1 MLQLEQEDLGQIVV
15 VSLHNQLEMSTH
27 DQQEIFCENDTM
39 ITFAICTNVDV

>member
-27 DQQEIFCENDTM
+27 DQQEIFCGNDTM
-39 ITFAICTNVDV
+39 IIFGIYKNVDV